1 MVQLDRFGDEAPA
14 RRSSRDETSSSLQG
28 RASRLQQRVTVLE
41 VDLAQAQSQ
50 ISSLKQQLAR
60 ERAAVAA
67 ARAEA
72 NSSDATA
79 ERAVNLLH
87 QTRIE
92 ANGVQMRLDGTII
105 RSPMTRLRSFVGTAG
120 GRSTRA

>member
-50 ISSLKQQLAR
+50 INSLKQQLA
-60 ERAAVAA
+60 AASHNAMHPHKHGMIPLC
-67 ARAEA
+67 
-72 NSSDATA
+72 TA
-79 ERAVNLLH
+79 LNP
-87 QTRIE
+87 QT
-92 ANGVQMRLDGTII
+92 
-105 RSPMTRLRSFVGTAG
+105 
-120 GRSTRA
+120 

>member
-50 ISSLKQQLAR
+50 ISSLKQQLAAANA
-60 ERAAVAA
+60 ETKSARAAAGSLKQQLAA
-67 ARAEA
+67 A
-72 NSSDATA
+72 
-79 ERAVNLLH
+79 
-87 QTRIE
+87 
-92 ANGVQMRLDGTII
+92 M
-105 RSPMTRLRSFVGTAG
+105 
-120 GRSTRA
+120 

>member
-50 ISSLKQQLAR
+50 SGSLKQQLAASNA
-60 ERAAVAA
+60 ETKSARAA
-67 ARAEA
+67 
-72 NSSDATA
+72 
-79 ERAVNLLH
+79 
-87 QTRIE
+87 
-92 ANGVQMRLDGTII
+92 
-105 RSPMTRLRSFVGTAG
+105 AG
-120 GRSTRA
+120 LVCQRC